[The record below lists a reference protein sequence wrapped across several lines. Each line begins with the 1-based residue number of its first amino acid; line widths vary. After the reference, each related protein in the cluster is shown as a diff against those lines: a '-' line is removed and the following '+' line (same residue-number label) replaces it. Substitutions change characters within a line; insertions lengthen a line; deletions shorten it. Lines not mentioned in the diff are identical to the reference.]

1 MTKYSNTTNL
11 FYNKIILHRGLPF
24 DMELST
30 EKPVD
35 VSILTEE
42 KFNAELEKG
51 YADMK
56 TGRVKDARQALA
68 DIHKDYNL

>member
-1 MTKYSNTTNL
+1 MAKYSNTTNL

-24 DMELST
+24 DMELPT

-56 TGRVKDARQALA
+56 A
-68 DIHKDYNL
+68 

>member
-11 FYNKIILHRGLPF
+11 FYNQINIHRELPF
-24 DMELST
+24 DMKLST

-51 YADMK
+51 YADI
-56 TGRVKDARQALA
+56 R
-68 DIHKDYNL
+68 KDYNL

>member
-1 MTKYSNTTNL
+1 
-11 FYNKIILHRGLPF
+11 
-24 DMELST
+24 MELPT

-56 TGRVKDARQALA
+56 AGRVKDARQALT